1 MEQQKRTAL
10 PPGKTN
16 EDERRL
22 FEVCSLSENDALGR
36 TGSQPAGLSAD
47 TVEERLKDFGAN
59 VMAAEKKKGV
69 LAEIG
74 SRFLDPLVIQ
84 LLVILFVSYFT
95 SLDGTLL
102 GPSEPNIFLRVL
114 MYLASANDFITPLMV
129 GAMIFIS
136 VFLAYFQEKRST
148 LAAENLK
155 KLVQATTIVLRDAKE
170 TEIRMA
176 EVVPGDVVVL
186 AAGSIIPAD
195 LRLLSTKDFFV
206 SQSALTGES
215 MPTEKFS
222 APDPSKTEVFDLQN
236 ACFQGSTVISG
247 AARGVVVNT
256 GMRTFLGAL
265 SANLAAPN
273 EATDFDRGIKKFV
286 FLMIRLM
293 VVMVGITFLIV
304 GLTKGNWIEA
314 LLFGLSVAVGLTPE
328 MLPMIITVC
337 LSKGALFMSRK
348 KVIVKK
354 LKSIQNLGAMDIL
367 CTDKTGTITQDKVIL
382 EKHVDITNRPSD
394 DVLRYA
400 YMNSYYQTG
409 LRNLLDLSILSHNDL
424 DVEKTCKKID
434 EIPFDFQ
441 RKRMSVVID
450 YEDQHVLICKG
461 SVEAVFA
468 GCDQY
473 QIDDDIFPMIQVIR
487 NDLIE
492 EYQRLSSQ
500 GYRVLAIGYR
510 EFGKDKTSFSVAD
523 ESSMILLGY
532 LAFLDPPKD
541 SAEKAIASLRE
552 HGVRVKVLTGDN
564 ELVSAKVCRDVGFT
578 VDAEHAV
585 ITGKQLASMGPVEFL
600 KTIQDHDVFAHLTP
614 DQKEAII
621 KGLRSAGHVVGFMGD
636 GINDASALKAA
647 DVGIS
652 VDTAV
657 DVAKESADIILL
669 EKNLLVLEDGI
680 IEGRRTFNN
689 ILKYIK
695 MGASS
700 NFGNMFSVVGASYL
714 FPFLPMQPAQILLNN
729 LMYDVSQISIPLD
742 NVDPEFSAKPQS
754 WDIRFIRRFMMYIG
768 PISSIFDY
776 ATFGLMWF
784 FFQCSQGFNKVVPPE
799 LAAYFQTIAKA
810 DNPNTSYAAHLF
822 NTGWFVE
829 SLLTQTLIVHII
841 RTNKVPFFQ
850 SRASWPMTMTTLL
863 VMAAAVIV
871 PYSPFAL
878 ALGMVPLPAVFWVF
892 CLSFLVLYAFLTHGV
907 KVWFHKRFGGL

>member
-1 MEQQKRTAL
+1 MEARKRGTTPSVLAHE
-10 PPGKTN
+10 N
-16 EDERRL
+16 EQR
-22 FEVCSLSENDALGR
+22 
-36 TGSQPAGLSAD
+36 
-47 TVEERLKDFGAN
+47 
-59 VMAAEKKKGV
+59 
-69 LAEIG
+69 LAEICALDESGALNRLGSSVSGLASDVSQERLRDFGVNAIADEGRRGLLAELG
-74 SRFLDPLVIQ
+74 SRFADPLVVQ
-84 LLVILFVSYFT
+84 LLIILLVSYFT
-95 SLDGTLL
+95 ALDGSVWSRGGSVLSKL
-102 GPSEPNIFLRVL
+102 GAW
-114 MYLASANDFITPLMV
+114 LASPGDLITPLTV
-129 GAMIFIS
+129 GGMIFIS
-136 VFLAYFQEKRST
+136 VFLAYVQERRST
-148 LAAENLK
+148 LAADNLK
-155 KLVQATTIVLRDAKE
+155 KLVQATAAVLRDGKE
-170 TEIRMA
+170 IEVRMA

-195 LRLLSTKDFFV
+195 LRLLSAKDFFV

-215 MPTEKFS
+215 LPVEKFAS
-222 APDPSKTEVFDLQN
+222 PDPSKTEIFDLSN
-236 ACFQGSTVISG
+236 ACFQGSTVVSG
-247 AARGVVVNT
+247 SARGLVVDT
-256 GMRTFLGAL
+256 GMKTVLGAL
-265 SANLAAPN
+265 SANLARPN
-273 EATDFDRGIKKFV
+273 DATDFDNGVKKFV
-286 FLMIRLM
+286 WLMIRLM
-293 VVMVGITFLIV
+293 VLLVSVTFLIV

-328 MLPMIITVC
+328 MLPMIVTVC

-354 LKSIQNLGAMDIL
+354 LKSIQNFGAMDIL

-409 LRNLLDLSILSHNDL
+409 LRNLLDLSILSHDDL

-461 SVEAVFA
+461 SVEAIFET
-468 GCDQY
+468 CDQY

-487 NDLIE
+487 NDLAE

-500 GYRVLAIGYR
+500 GYRVLAVAYR
-510 EFGKDKTSFSVAD
+510 EFTKTRTSFSVAD
-523 ESSMILLGY
+523 ESGLILLGY

-541 SAEKAIASLRE
+541 SAERAIASLRR

-564 ELVSAKVCRDVGFT
+564 ELVTAKVCRDVGF
-578 VDAEHAV
+578 VIDDAHRV
-585 ITGKQLASMGPVEFL
+585 MTGRQLAGLSPEAFL
-600 KTIQDHDVFAHLTP
+600 AAIQENDVFAHLTP
-614 DQKEAII
+614 DQKEAVI

-647 DVGIS
+647 DVGLS

-729 LMYDVSQISIPLD
+729 MLYDVSQISIPLD
-742 NVDPEFSAKPQS
+742 NVDPEFSERPRS
-754 WDIRFIRRFMMYIG
+754 WDVRFIRRFMVAIG
-768 PISSIFDY
+768 PISSLFDY
-776 ATFGLMWF
+776 ATFAVMWWVF
-784 FFQCSQGFNKVVPPE
+784 GCWRVTPGV
-799 LAAYFQTIAKA
+799 
-810 DNPNTSYAAHLF
+810 DPNATAAAHLF

-841 RTNKVPFFQ
+841 RTNRVPFFQ
-850 SRASWPMTMTTLL
+850 SRASRALTLTTLL
-863 VMAAAVIV
+863 VMAVGAYL
-871 PYSPFAL
+871 PYSPLAP
-878 ALGMVPLPAVFWVF
+878 ALGMVPLPPLFWAF
-892 CLSFLVLYAFLTHGV
+892 CLSFLVAYAFLTHGV
-907 KVWFHKRFGGL
+907 KVWFHRRYGG

>member
-1 MEQQKRTAL
+1 MEKRQAPTL
-10 PPGKTN
+10 PIRSN
-16 EDERRL
+16 EHEKRL
-22 FEVCSLSENDALGR
+22 FEICSLNDNDALAR
-36 TGSQPAGLSAD
+36 FSAQPSGLRSED
-47 TVEERLKDFGAN
+47 VEERLRDYGAN
-59 VMAAEKKKGV
+59 VMAGEKKKNV
-69 LAEIG
+69 FQEIG
-74 SRFLDPLVIQ
+74 ERFLNPLVIQ
-84 LLVILFVSYFT
+84 LLVILLVSYFT
-95 SLDGTLL
+95 SLDATVFSNGKPWYLALL
-102 GPSEPNIFLRVL
+102 A
-114 MYLASANDFITPLMV
+114 YLASADDLITPGIV
-129 GAMIFIS
+129 GGMILIS
-136 VFLAYFQEKRST
+136 VFLAYFQERRSSQ
-148 LAAENLK
+148 AAENLK
-155 KLVQATTIVLRDAKE
+155 KMVQASAIVMRDGKE
-170 TEIRMA
+170 VEIKMS
-176 EVVPGDVVVL
+176 EIVPGDIVVL

-215 MPTEKFS
+215 MPVEKYS

-236 ACFQGSTVISG
+236 ACFQGSTVVSG

-273 EATDFDRGIKKFV
+273 DATDFDKGISKFV
-286 FLMIRLM
+286 WLMIRFM
-293 VVMVGITFLIV
+293 VVMVSLTFLIV
-304 GLTKGNWIEA
+304 GLSKGNWLDA
-314 LLFGLSVAVGLTPE
+314 LMFGLSVAVGLTPE
-328 MLPMIITVC
+328 MLPMIVTVC

-354 LKSIQNLGAMDIL
+354 LKSIQNLGAMDVL

-409 LRNLLDLSILSHNDL
+409 LRNLLDLSILSHDDL

-461 SVEAVFA
+461 SVEAIFDA
-468 GCDQY
+468 CDQY
-473 QIDDDIFPMIQVIR
+473 QVDDDIFPMIQVIR
-487 NDLIE
+487 NDITE

-500 GYRVLAIGYR
+500 GYRVLAIAYR
-510 EFGKDKTSFSVAD
+510 EFTKGKTSFAVGD
-523 ESSMILLGY
+523 ESGLILLGY

-564 ELVSAKVCRDVGFT
+564 ELVTAKVCQDVGFT
-578 VDAEHAV
+578 LGPEAV
-585 ITGKQLASMGPVEFL
+585 VTGKQLAALGPVEFL
-600 KTIQDHDVFAHLTP
+600 KTIQEHDVFAHLTP

-621 KGLRSAGHVVGFMGD
+621 KGLRNAGHVVGFMGD
-636 GINDASALKAA
+636 GINDAAALKAA

-714 FPFLPMQPAQILLNN
+714 FPFLPMQPVQILLNN
-729 LMYDVSQISIPLD
+729 LLYDMSQVGIPLD
-742 NVDPEFSAKPQS
+742 NVDPEFSVKPQS
-754 WDIRFIRRFMMYIG
+754 WDIRFIQRFMVFIG

-776 ATFGLMWF
+776 ATFALMWF
-784 FFQCSQGFNKVVPPE
+784 LFQCSQGFGLAPPPE
-799 LAAYFQTIAKA
+799 LASHFQNVSHS
-810 DNPNTSYAAHLF
+810 DPNTSYAAHLF
-822 NTGWFVE
+822 NTAWFVE

-841 RTNKVPFFQ
+841 RTNKIPFIQ
-850 SRASWPMTMTTLL
+850 SRASRTMTAATLL
-863 VMAAAVIV
+863 VMAIGAVL
-871 PYSPFAL
+871 PYSPVAG
-878 ALGMVPLPAVFWVF
+878 ALGMVPLPALFWPF
-892 CLSFLVLYAFLTHGV
+892 CLAYLVLYSVLTHAV
-907 KVWFHKRFGGL
+907 KVWFHKKYGGIGA

>member
-1 MEQQKRTAL
+1 MERPPTALENQKRLA
-10 PPGKTN
+10 
-16 EDERRL
+16 
-22 FEVCSLSENDALGR
+22 EVCSLDENSALIRMESAAVGLTTDA
-36 TGSQPAGLSAD
+36 
-47 TVEERLKDFGAN
+47 VENKYRDYGAN
-59 VMAAEKKKGV
+59 VMAAQKKKGF
-69 LAEIG
+69 LGEIG
-74 SRFLDPLVIQ
+74 LRFVDPLVIQ

-95 SLDGTLL
+95 SLDSSVL
-102 GPSEPNIFLRVL
+102 GPAEPNVLYKIFRWLT
-114 MYLASANDFITPLMV
+114 SANDFITPLMV
-129 GAMIFIS
+129 GAMILIS
-136 VFLAYFQEKRST
+136 VFLAYFQERKSSM
-148 LAAENLK
+148 AADNLK
-155 KLVQATTIVLRDAKE
+155 KLVQATTLVLRDGKE
-170 TEIRMA
+170 VEVRMS

-215 MPTEKFS
+215 MPVEKYA
-222 APDPSKTEVFDLQN
+222 APDPSKTEVFDLVN
-236 ACFQGSTVISG
+236 ACFQGSTVVSG
-247 AARGVVVNT
+247 SARGLVVNT
-256 GMRTFLGAL
+256 GMRTFLGAI
-265 SANLAAPN
+265 SANLSAPN
-273 EATDFDRGIKKFV
+273 VSTDFDKGVKKFV
-286 FLMIRLM
+286 WLMIRLM
-293 VVMVGITFLIV
+293 IVMVSVTFLIV
-304 GLTKGNWIEA
+304 GLTKGNWVEA

-409 LRNLLDLSILSHNDL
+409 LRNLLDLSILSHDDL

-461 SVEAVFA
+461 SVEAVFDA
-468 GCDQY
+468 SDQY
-473 QIDDDIFPMIQVIR
+473 QIDDDIFPMIQIIR
-487 NDLIE
+487 NDIIE

-500 GYRVLAIGYR
+500 GYRVLAIAYK
-510 EFGKDKTSFSVAD
+510 EFTKDKTNFSVAD
-523 ESSMILLGY
+523 EGGLILLGY

-564 ELVSAKVCRDVGFT
+564 ELVTAKVCRDVGFT
-578 VDAEHAV
+578 VDREHAV
-585 ITGKQLASMGPVEFL
+585 ITGKQLAALGPAEFL

-647 DVGIS
+647 DVGLS

-680 IEGRRTFNN
+680 IEGRKTFNN

-729 LMYDVSQISIPLD
+729 LLYDLSQVSIPLD

-754 WDIRFIRRFMMYIG
+754 WDIRFIRRFMTFIG
-768 PISSIFDY
+768 PISSLFDY
-776 ATFGLMWF
+776 ATFGLMWWF
-784 FFQCSQGFNKVVPPE
+784 FGCS
-799 LAAYFQTIAKA
+799 AYLTDK
-810 DNPNTSYAAHLF
+810 NPHWVALF

-850 SRASWPMTMTTLL
+850 SRASWPMTMTTMFIMGVGAIL
-863 VMAAAVIV
+863 
-871 PYSPFAL
+871 PYTPIAPMIGL
-878 ALGMVPLPAVFWVF
+878 VPLPAAFWPF
-892 CLSFLVLYAFLTHGV
+892 CLGFLVLYSFLTHGV